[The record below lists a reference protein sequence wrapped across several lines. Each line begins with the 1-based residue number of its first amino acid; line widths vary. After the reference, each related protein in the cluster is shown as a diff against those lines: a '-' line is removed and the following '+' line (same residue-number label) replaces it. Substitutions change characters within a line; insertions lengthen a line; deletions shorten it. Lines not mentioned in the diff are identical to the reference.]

1 MPAVPNNLPTLPTT
15 MSHNMTTNQ
24 TAHEPISTAFC
35 QAVDLL
41 SPMSERKLKALLKED
56 PSKGHR
62 AIYALICGARQ
73 LDSDLTRTYLELSQ
87 A

>member
-1 MPAVPNNLPTLPTT
+1 
-15 MSHNMTTNQ
+15 
-24 TAHEPISTAFC
+24 
-35 QAVDLL
+35 
-41 SPMSERKLKALLKED
+41 MSERKLKALLKED